1 MKIQVAAAV
10 CRECDELSLR
20 VPGLWCAVERRGS
33 SVGGSLTRQLS
44 LRPVAIG
51 AALAA
56 TPASKPSMQRTARR
70 FREPAGRNASE
81 R

>member
-1 MKIQVAAAV
+1 VKIQVAAAV

-51 AALAA
+51 AVVEE
-56 TPASKPSMQRTARR
+56 TKRPKPSVQRVT
-70 FREPAGRNASE
+70 
-81 R
+81 